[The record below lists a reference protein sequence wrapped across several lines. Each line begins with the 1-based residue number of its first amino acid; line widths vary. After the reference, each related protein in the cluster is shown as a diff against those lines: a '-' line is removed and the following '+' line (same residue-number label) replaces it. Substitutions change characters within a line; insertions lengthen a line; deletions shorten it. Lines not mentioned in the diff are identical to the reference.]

1 MNPWK
6 IATIALALVFVT
18 GLTTGLTTAYLMR
31 PATPTATAFAD
42 DASSLSVVPRV
53 PAAPAT
59 ATVPASRSVARPR
72 VVPAVQRTA
81 APEPTRTIEQPAPVS
96 RPAPVAT
103 GSVRPVSD
111 TAAEC
116 ATTGDRV
123 WRIAKPGLV
132 GTVLGAGM
140 GAAGGAIAD
149 GGKGAGKGAMIGGLA
164 GAALGSVYGAYKT
177 KQECGTVLGG
187 SSAPGFAGNG
197 PSGGD
202 LTHASAD
209 GAAGTQAAF
218 SARAPRESGD
228 SVTIYNV
235 R

>member
-6 IATIALALVFVT
+6 IATLAIALVVVT
-18 GLTTGLTTAYLMR
+18 GLTAGLTTAYLVR
-31 PATPTATAFAD
+31 PAPPTPMAFAA
-42 DASSLSVVPRV
+42 DASSSTLVPRV
-53 PAAPAT
+53 SAAPADAT
-59 ATVPASRSVARPR
+59 ALAPQPVARPR

-81 APEPTRTIEQPAPVS
+81 APPTRTVEHQAPVS
-96 RPAPVAT
+96 RPASVAT
-103 GSVRPVSD
+103 GTVRAVSAS
-111 TAAEC
+111 AADC

-132 GTVLGAGM
+132 GGVLGAGM

-177 KQECGTVLGG
+177 KQECGSVLGG

-197 PSGGD
+197 SSD
-202 LTHASAD
+202 RDVTHASTDRAV
-209 GAAGTQAAF
+209 GTEAAF
-218 SARAPRESGD
+218 SPRTSGEEI
-228 SVTIYNV
+228 TIYNA